1 MVSLDLLVNA
11 IVAGLLVGGC
21 YAAVRVGIAMAFG
34 WLDVATIAH
43 PVCGPVAL
51 TRRPDRIRNVAT
63 PAHGSVHRWPWRV
76 VTPISQQGNGMKG
89 GSARRA

>member
-11 IVAGLLVGGC
+11 IVAGLLGGGC
-21 YAAVRVGIAMAFG
+21 YAAARVGISMAFG

-43 PVCGPVAL
+43 PVFGPGPL

-63 PAHGSVHRWPWRV
+63 PSHISVHRWPWRF
-76 VTPISQQGNGMKG
+76 VTNIPQQGNDMKG
-89 GSARRA
+89 GSARLA

>member
-11 IVAGLLVGGC
+11 IVAGLLVGGF

-76 VTPISQQGNGMKG
+76 VTNITQQGNGMKG
-89 GSARRA
+89 GSARMA